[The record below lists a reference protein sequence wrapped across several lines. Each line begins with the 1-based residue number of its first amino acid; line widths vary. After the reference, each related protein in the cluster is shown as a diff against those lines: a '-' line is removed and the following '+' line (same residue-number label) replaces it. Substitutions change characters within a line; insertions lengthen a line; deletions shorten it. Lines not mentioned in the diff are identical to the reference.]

1 MKIYISGAISSDPD
15 YKAKFAAAEAALVGK
30 GHLVMN
36 PAILPQGFTW
46 EDYMTVALAMQSVCD
61 ATLFLPDWN
70 ESKGAKVE
78 HFHATEKAHRH
89 KRYYNIDEVLNV

>member
-1 MKIYISGAISSDPD
+1 MKIYISGKITGDED
-15 YKAKFAAAEAALVGK
+15 YEDKFWLAEAALVGK

-36 PAILPQGFTW
+36 PAILPPGFVW
-46 EDYMTVALAMQSVCD
+46 DDYMTVALAMQSVCD

-70 ESKGAKVE
+70 DSRGAKLE

-89 KRYYNIDEVLNV
+89 KRYYSPDEVPNV